1 MRTDKPAAW
10 FRMYAEFA
18 NDPKVQMLSEVD
30 QRRFIMLL
38 CLRCSNGDVTLRE
51 TEVAFVL
58 RVTEAEWLETKARLL
73 DKGIITQD
81 NKPTSWE
88 KRQFESDSSAERVAR
103 HRAAKKNEG
112 NNDVTLQKPSCNA
125 LETETEIE
133 KKRISTPEQV
143 GGAPPEPECTK
154 PVNGSAIS
162 LSTFLDRCK
171 AHNERPIG
179 DYRPVWEYA
188 EKVGVPEDAIV
199 LAWQEFVRK
208 YGPSGGRSAKRYR
221 DWRQAFRNC
230 VEENWLGL
238 WTLDEQGR
246 AVLTSKGRMAEKVV
260 A

>member
-1 MRTDKPAAW
+1 
-10 FRMYAEFA
+10 MYAEFA

-30 QRRFIMLL
+30 QRRFVMLL
-38 CLRCSNGDVTLRE
+38 CLRCSNGDVTLHE

-58 RVTEAEWLETKARLL
+58 RVTESEWMETKARLL

-81 NKPTSWE
+81 NKPASWE
-88 KRQFESDSSAERVAR
+88 KRQFDSDSSAERVAR
-103 HRAAKKNEG
+103 HRANKKKAG
-112 NNDVTLQKPSCNA
+112 NDDVTLQQPTSNA
-125 LETETEIE
+125 LETETETE

-143 GGAPPEPECTK
+143 GGAHPEPVCTK

-162 LSTFLDRCK
+162 LSTFLERCK
-171 AHNERPIG
+171 SHNERPIG

-188 EKVGVPEDAIV
+188 EKVGIPEDSIV
-199 LAWQEFVRK
+199 LAWQEFARK
-208 YGPSGGRSAKRYR
+208 YGSSGGRATKRYR

-230 VEENWLGL
+230 IEENWLGL
-238 WTLDEQGR
+238 WTLDEHGR

>member
-10 FRMYAEFA
+10 FRLYAEFA

-30 QRRFIMLL
+30 QRRFVMLL

-81 NKPTSWE
+81 NQPTSWE
-88 KRQFESDSSAERVAR
+88 KRQFDSDSSAERVAR
-103 HRAAKKNEG
+103 HRANKKKACNA
-112 NNDVTLQKPSCNA
+112 DVTLQERQSNA
-125 LETETEIE
+125 LETETETE

-143 GGAPPEPECTK
+143 GGALPEPVCTK

-162 LSTFLDRCK
+162 LATFLDRCK
-171 AHNERPIG
+171 EHHERPIG
-179 DYRPVWEYA
+179 DYRPIWEYA
-188 EKVGVPEDAIV
+188 EKVGIPEDAVV
-199 LAWQEFVRK
+199 LAWHEFARK
-208 YGPSGGRSAKRYR
+208 YGPSGGRAAKRYR

-230 VEENWLGL
+230 IEENWLGL